1 MAEVQ
6 VTLTDDQLQAL
17 FSGEGG
23 LAVIVQSIL
32 NQVLEAEISEHLA
45 AGRHE
50 RTDARRGYRNGSY
63 PRDLTLRVG
72 TVELMVPRDRDGTFS
87 TELFKRYQR
96 SEKALVLSMLEMVV
110 NGVSSRRVARITRE
124 LCGRTFSKST
134 VSRLVEGLDQQVGA
148 WNERSLADRSY
159 PFVWVDAMGVKVRKD
174 GAVRPTSVLIAVGV
188 NEAGYRE
195 ILGIRVADSESEA
208 GWLETFRW
216 LKARGLSGVE
226 IVVSDAHAGLVKALR
241 RAFQGVI
248 WQRCQVH
255 LMRNVLDR
263 TSSRHHGT
271 MKKGLDRI
279 LGADDPEAARAAFA
293 ALVDELG
300 GGAEK
305 ALGILEDGLEDAI
318 AVLHLPGK
326 YRRRLR
332 STNMLERLIQEGRR
346 RERVIRIF
354 PNDRSAWRLM
364 GALMAEQHEE
374 WITGRR
380 YFNMSEYY
388 EWKANPE
395 QEGKDDLKKAA

>member
-6 VTLTDDQLQAL
+6 VTLTDNQLQAL

-23 LAVIVQSIL
+23 LAVVIQAIL
-32 NQVLEAEISEHLA
+32 NQVLEAEIGEHLA
-45 AGRHE
+45 AAPHE

-63 PRDLTLRVG
+63 ARELTLRVG
-72 TVELMVPRDRDGTFS
+72 TVELTVPRDRDGTFS
-87 TELFKRYQR
+87 TELFARYQR

-110 NGVSSRRVARITRE
+110 NGVSTRRVARITRE

-134 VSRLVEGLDQQVGA
+134 VSRMMEQLDAQVSA
-148 WNERSLADRSY
+148 WNERSLAEHAY

-188 NEAGYRE
+188 NAEGYRE

-216 LKARGLSGVE
+216 LKARGLDGVE

-255 LMRNVLDR
+255 MMRNVLDH
-263 TSSRHHGT
+263 TASRRHET
-271 MKKGLDRI
+271 VKRGLDRI
-279 LGADDPEAARAAFA
+279 FGADSPEAARMAFA
-293 ALVDELG
+293 ALVDELDG
-300 GGAEK
+300 HAEK
-305 ALGILEDGLEDAI
+305 ALAILEQGLEDAI
-318 AVLHLPGK
+318 AVLHLPAK

-332 STNMLERLIQEGRR
+332 STNMLERLIEEGRR

-354 PNDRSAWRLM
+354 PNDHSAWRLM
-364 GALMAEQHEE
+364 GALLIEQHEE

-380 YFNMSEYY
+380 YFDMTDYE
-388 EWKANPE
+388 EWKAE
-395 QEGKDDLKKAA
+395 REGNDEVKKAA